1 MSLIDKPASASSEP
15 DRPTTIGGSTRFV
28 PGQSHDRVTIV
39 NGKVQLGQRLV
50 DLWRN
55 RDLLI
60 LLTRTELKVK
70 YKESVLGYAW
80 SMLNPALVLGIYYM
94 IFKVISRTQQP
105 HFAIW
110 LFCGLL
116 VWNLFNNSAQ
126 GSTTVV
132 VGKAGIIKKVAF
144 PRELLAM
151 STVGVA
157 VVLFTIQVG
166 VLIVFLVGFQLTP
179 AWGMLW
185 LLPLAFIT
193 LLVFTSAVSI
203 FLSAVNVYLRDTQ
216 HLTEV
221 ALMAWF
227 WLTPIVYPF
236 GQIAPKLAKHHLTW
250 LYLANPIAPIAMT
263 FQRVIYNQTFYV
275 PSVAQGNTHHIAT
288 QVLPPYGAGWY
299 ATMIGIM
306 FVVSVILFLLSLIV
320 FGRLEGNFAEEL

>member
-1 MSLIDKPASASSEP
+1 MTLGI
-15 DRPTTIGGSTRFV
+15 DRPAAAGQEPERPSSIGGSTRFI
-28 PGQSHDRVTIV
+28 PGQSHDRVTVV

-55 RDLLI
+55 RDLLL

-80 SMLNPALVLGIYYM
+80 SMLNPALVLAIYYM

-157 VVLFTIQVG
+157 VVLFAIQVG
-166 VLIVFLVGFQLTP
+166 VLIVFLAAFQLTP
-179 AWGMLW
+179 DWGSLW
-185 LLPLAFIT
+185 LLPLAFVA

-236 GQIAPKLAKHHLTW
+236 GQVGSHLAKYHLTW
-250 LYLANPIAPIAMT
+250 LYLANPVAPIAMT
-263 FQRVIYNQTFYV
+263 FQRVIYNQTSYIPTKNNPGHAVV
-275 PSVAQGNTHHIAT
+275 PL
-288 QVLPPYGAGWY
+288 LPSYGDGWY
-299 ATMIGIM
+299 AMMIGIV
-306 FVVSVILFLLSLIV
+306 FVVSIGLFLLSLIV